1 MALKFWPF
9 NRNRQDEALPDE
21 VKQFYESGRKQK
33 AGMAWLLALGT
44 LLATV
49 LLAVALFFAGRWV
62 FDKIAGDDQ
71 PATPQTTQNE
81 SGSSNEES
89 RLPATN
95 ETFIDE
101 GDPDAEDVQQGG
113 SSANTATPAPST
125 STPTT
130 GASDAEIPDT
140 GPGPGGL
147 Q

>member
-9 NRNRQDEALPDE
+9 HRSKEAEALPDE
-21 VKQFYESGRKQK
+21 VKEFYESGRKQK

-44 LLATV
+44 LVVTV

-62 FDKIAGDDQ
+62 FDKIAGDDE
-71 PATPQTTQNE
+71 PSSPQTTQNVTE
-81 SGSSNEES
+81 QPTKEDQS
-89 RLPATN
+89 

-101 GDPDAEDVQQGG
+101 GDPDAEGNDQQGS
-113 SSANTATPAPST
+113 SSANTTAPSPNPGDI
-125 STPTT
+125 TPTT
-130 GASDAEIPDT
+130 GDDGLEIPDT